1 MKLFDL
7 HCDTATGLLKRS
19 EKLYDNSLHVSLKK
33 AEYLDT
39 YAQIMAIWTEYKLSD
54 SEGFAKFFEVADNL
68 EKEIILNSER
78 ACLVNDFGGIYTAIN
93 AKKRPLILAVEDAR
107 ILEGDILRLN
117 ALYDKGVRLLTL
129 NWSGESCIGGAHNTD
144 IGLSDFGIEVVKKC
158 FELGI
163 IPDVS
168 HSSFEGT
175 RKAIELAF
183 KHNKTIVASHSDS
196 YSVNPHTRNLRDED
210 FIDIMRLEG
219 LVGINLC
226 PEHLNS
232 KMDACLTDVIKH
244 IEHYLSLGGEN
255 VIAMGTDL
263 DGTDL
268 PNGFKGIADIYKI
281 FEELQ
286 RLNYSEDLIN
296 KIAFENAFAFFK
308 RNL

>member
-7 HCDTATGLLKRS
+7 HCDTATGLLKRRES
-19 EKLYDNSLHVSLKK
+19 LYDNSLHVSLKK

-54 SEGFAKFFEVADNL
+54 GEGFARFFEVADNL
-68 EKEIILNSER
+68 EKEIIINSER
-78 ACLVNDFGGIYTAIN
+78 ACLANDFGAIQGAID
-93 AKKRPLILAVEDAR
+93 AKKSPLILAVEDAR

-129 NWSGESCIGGAHNTD
+129 NWSGASCIGGAHNTD
-144 IGLSDFGIEVVKKC
+144 MGLSAFGIEVVKKC

-168 HSSFEGT
+168 HSSFAGT
-175 RKAIELAF
+175 QMAIELAF
-183 KHNKTIVASHSDS
+183 EHNKTIVASHSDS

-232 KMDACLTDVIKH
+232 KMDASLTDVIKH

-255 VIAMGTDL
+255 VIAGSIGVT
-263 DGTDL
+263 
-268 PNGFKGIADIYKI
+268 
-281 FEELQ
+281 E
-286 RLNYSEDLIN
+286 
-296 KIAFENAFAFFK
+296 
-308 RNL
+308 